1 MKNKNSTSPNQVLP
15 NVSYLKQSLENGSLL
30 KSISYFQMTKEDIE
44 IGHIEQVSRGL
55 CTDVLTDTNSF
66 HVEVPTAFDPGEKAL
81 VIGATI
87 LLVSLEMWRLKQPVL
102 ILSALPRSTLI
113 CQLFC

>member
-1 MKNKNSTSPNQVLP
+1 
-15 NVSYLKQSLENGSLL
+15 
-30 KSISYFQMTKEDIE
+30 MTKEDIE

-66 HVEVPTAFDPGEKAL
+66 HVEVPIDFDSAEKAL

-87 LLVSLEMWRLKQPVL
+87 LLVS
-102 ILSALPRSTLI
+102 
-113 CQLFC
+113 